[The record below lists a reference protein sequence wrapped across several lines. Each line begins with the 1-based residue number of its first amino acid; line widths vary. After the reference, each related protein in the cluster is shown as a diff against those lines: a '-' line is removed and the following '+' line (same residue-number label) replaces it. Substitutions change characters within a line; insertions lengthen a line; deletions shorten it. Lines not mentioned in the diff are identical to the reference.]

1 MDSIPAAQ
9 VSGVWAVAHESGA
22 GVVAQQA
29 CAPPDGAAPGVGA
42 IAVMHVPTAAVAARD
57 GDDNERARMR
67 AVNRLVSLVSLV
79 SLVMNECS
87 GESSAINTWNVR
99 TTRRKGNRKPDH

>member
-79 SLVMNECS
+79 NECS

>member
-79 SLVMNECS
+79 MNGCS
-87 GESSAINTWNVR
+87 GKSTAINTWNVR

>member
-29 CAPPDGAAPGVGA
+29 CAPPDGAAPGDGA

-67 AVNRLVSLVSLV
+67 AVNRLVSLV
-79 SLVMNECS
+79 MNECS